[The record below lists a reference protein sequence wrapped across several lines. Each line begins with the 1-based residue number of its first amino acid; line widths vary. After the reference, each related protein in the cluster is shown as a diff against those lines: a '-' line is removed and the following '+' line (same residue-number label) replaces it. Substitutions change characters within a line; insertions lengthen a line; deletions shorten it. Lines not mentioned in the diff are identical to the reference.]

1 MKDFK
6 IYLQHDAMQCGIAC
20 LCMICSHYGA
30 DYSFDRLSKLYFTTS
45 ESVSLAI
52 RVTHIWILM
61 AMHLDATLL
70 PARLRMPLDTL
81 EYSVGE
87 KT

>member
-6 IYLQHDAMQCGIAC
+6 IYLQNDAMQCGTAC
-20 LCMICSHYGA
+20 LRMICSHYGA
-30 DYSFDRLSKLYFTTS
+30 DYSFDTS
-45 ESVSLAI
+45 EGVSLAI
-52 RVTHIWILM
+52 RVTHIGILM

>member
-1 MKDFK
+1 MLVHDMQP
-6 IYLQHDAMQCGIAC
+6 IWGRLQ
-20 LCMICSHYGA
+20 
-30 DYSFDRLSKLYFTTS
+30 LSKLYFTTS

-81 EYSVGE
+81 EYNVGE